1 MSNLISIWES
11 RLPKENNNFN
21 NIKLLIGEVID
32 HYEKRINSENAQNE
46 HINFLFGAKQMEVKY
61 IEVKLTENEYWPNS
75 SYDNFI
81 PITLEHI
88 NKVCDK
94 KIACFNAALSEV
106 EKLHEENLTAIENN
120 TKIREGLMDLLLRLG
135 MKTTQRTY
143 GRKTPQSRTNTYY
156 DETMWWP
163 LEMKTFIKIDDGYQS
178 IVDSIK
184 RKIEIVEKL
193 RKDKIAEFNKLENE
207 RIINE
212 KIQIDRM
219 ELARYQVKYNLEA
232 TANWY
237 EVMNKIQ
244 SMDGYLDDVDLCADY
259 DFVETKISRY

>member
-1 MSNLISIWES
+1 MTNLISIWES
-11 RLPKENNNFN
+11 RLPKENNNLN
-21 NIKLLIGEVID
+21 NIKLIIGEVID
-32 HYEKRINSENAQNE
+32 HYDKLENAKAASNDK
-46 HINFLFGAKQMEVKY
+46 INFLFDAKQMEVKP
-61 IEVKLTENEYWPNS
+61 IEVNLTESVYWPNN
-75 SYDNFI
+75 SYDTFI
-81 PITLEHI
+81 PITIERI
-88 NKVCDK
+88 NKVCDE
-94 KIACFNAALSEV
+94 KIACFNSALLEI
-106 EKLHEENLTAIENN
+106 EKLHTENLVAIENN
-120 TKIREGLMDLLLRLG
+120 TKIREGLMDLLLQLG

-193 RKDKIAEFNKLENE
+193 RKDKIAEFNKLEVQRLAAE
-207 RIINE
+207 RT
-212 KIQIDRM
+212 QADLM

-237 EVMNKIQ
+237 EVMDKIQ